1 MNRYIITEEDICT
14 IRDYVLGAFYEGENK
29 EKIYD
34 LLESQFSVMRSHPYQ
49 SERDC
54 PVCGGGLMCHR
65 WCIDRDC
72 GWDSIPVGRLTMTP
86 PQCPGF
92 ILAETTD
99 GLVLSYRGEEFTV
112 DDDMRKDL
120 IAYLEIQ
127 SRRDKVLD
135 RLDKEIH
142 IREDEMNRKAG
153 LEENLVTMSGYYA
166 SAGALNWV
174 RKVLIDGSRE
184 TIRQAGSP

>member
-72 GWDSIPVGRLTMTP
+72 GWDSVKGTPAGRLTMNH
-86 PQCPGF
+86 PGF
-92 ILAETTD
+92 ALNSIKRTGARLKALRE
-99 GLVLSYRGEEFTV
+99 RRKHIENQIEE
-112 DDDMRKDL
+112 L
-120 IAYLEIQ
+120 
-127 SRRDKVLD
+127 RDKLY
-135 RLDKEIH
+135 I
-142 IREDEMNRKAG
+142 
-153 LEENLVTMSGYYA
+153 
-166 SAGALNWV
+166 
-174 RKVLIDGSRE
+174 IDGE
-184 TIRQAGSP
+184 IVALGTV